1 MREMNPYVV
10 QIDKFVSSIN
20 KLSTVFLELEEKND
34 IFTEQQLIEMCDEIC
49 DRTCKTCERRQVC
62 MTRDLRKTHT
72 LAWELFRS
80 VEKYGT
86 ELSIE
91 MKRKVK
97 EHCSQAPRFIRNA
110 VDVYREE
117 KQKMVWAQKMAQS
130 REGCA
135 VQLDSF
141 AKMIRHATHELNASI
156 FEDEP
161 LERKIKQKFGRMG
174 IRILTTVFFV
184 TEEGRYEIHLT
195 LKAGKG
201 QVISTKQIAKVLSE
215 CCGRD
220 MILAEE
226 EKPSVGTEYTT
237 LVCVEG
243 PRFYTMTGVAKIGK
257 ACRKISGDSFSM
269 IELPGK
275 KQAVILSDGMGAGEK
290 AYRESSMVVELLE
303 ELLEAGFLKET
314 ALQMLNTALVI
325 GREETSF
332 STVDMCVFDLYSGK
346 CEITKA
352 GASSTFLKTQSGVE
366 CIRSTSLP
374 IGVLQKLELD
384 EVEKRLQDGEYM
396 IFVTDGVMDALPVGE
411 QEFLMKMMIEGTQKT
426 NPKEMAEHL
435 LRQVLECSAELPM
448 DDMTILVVGLW
459 SLEK

>member
-10 QIDKFVSSIN
+10 QVDKFVSSIH
-20 KLSTVFLELEEKND
+20 KLSTAFLKLEEKSD
-34 IFTEQQLIEMCDEIC
+34 VFTEQQLIEMCDEIC
-49 DRTCKTCERRQVC
+49 DRTCKNCERNRVC
-62 MTRDLRKTHT
+62 MTRDIRKTHT
-72 LAWELFRS
+72 LAWELFRTI
-80 VEKYGT
+80 EKCGI
-86 ELSIE
+86 ELNIE
-91 MKRKVK
+91 IKRKVK
-97 EHCSQAPRFIRNA
+97 EHCSQSSRFIRNA

-130 REGCA
+130 REGCV

-161 LERKIKQKFGRMG
+161 LERKIKQRFGRMG

-195 LKAGKG
+195 LKSVKG
-201 QVISTKQIAKVLSE
+201 QAILTKQVARVLSE
-215 CCGRD
+215 CCGRE
-220 MILAEE
+220 MILSEE
-226 EKPSVGTEYTT
+226 ETPSVGEEYMTI
-237 LVCVEG
+237 VCVEG
-243 PRFYTMTGVAKIGK
+243 TRYYTISGVAKIGK
-257 ACRKISGDSFSM
+257 GCRKISGDSFSM
-269 IELPGK
+269 LDLPGK

-314 ALQMLNTALVI
+314 AIQMLNTALVT
-325 GREETSF
+325 GREETCF
-332 STVDMCVFDLYSGK
+332 STIDMCVIDLYSGK
-346 CEITKA
+346 CELVKA
-352 GASSTFLKTQSGVE
+352 GASSTFLKLQSGVE

-374 IGVLQKLELD
+374 IGVLQKIEVDEIEREL
-384 EVEKRLQDGEYM
+384 RDGEY
-396 IFVTDGVMDALPVGE
+396 IILVSDGVIDALPVGE
-411 QEFLMKMMIEGTQKT
+411 QEFLMKMMIEGTQKL
-426 NPKEMAEHL
+426 NPKEIAEHL
-435 LRQVLECSAELPM
+435 LNQVLECSGEIPM